1 MGFTLSLL
9 RLSPQFLNSYNQLLP
24 LYLRI
29 PSCRCRPA
37 LCLAGPL
44 IAVGAR
50 VVRWAV
56 ARAGRLGTGARSGG
70 WRVAVLWAI
79 TPYPSP
85 PQLSTLSGP
94 SPALC
99 LAGLPSSVVPL
110 LPWLRARGVRL
121 PRSAGLAGR
130 SAGRR
135 WLLGAHSITT
145 LSTYSTSL
153 SNSLTPHSY
162 QLTKSYNRK
171 PPVNIGP

>member
-85 PQLSTLSGP
+85 PPIVYFVGAVSRP
-94 SPALC
+94 
-99 LAGLPSSVVPL
+99 LPRWAPL
-110 LPWLRARGVRL
+110 LRCPAPAVAPRAGCALAAVCWVGGAIGW
-121 PRSAGLAGR
+121 PAVASGSALYYYTLH
-130 SAGRR
+130 
-135 WLLGAHSITT
+135 LLY
-145 LSTYSTSL
+145 LSL
-153 SNSLTPHSY
+153 
-162 QLTKSYNRK
+162 
-171 PPVNIGP
+171 

>member
-85 PQLSTLSGP
+85 PPIVYFVGAVSRPLPRWAPLLRCPAPAVAPRAGCALAVVCWVGGAIGWPAVASGNTLYYYILHL
-94 SPALC
+94 LC
-99 LAGLPSSVVPL
+99 LSP
-110 LPWLRARGVRL
+110 
-121 PRSAGLAGR
+121 
-130 SAGRR
+130 
-135 WLLGAHSITT
+135 
-145 LSTYSTSL
+145 
-153 SNSLTPHSY
+153 
-162 QLTKSYNRK
+162 
-171 PPVNIGP
+171 

>member
-44 IAVGAR
+44 VAVGAR

-56 ARAGRLGTGARSGG
+56 ARAGCLGAGARGGG

-79 TPYPSP
+79 SPYPSP
-85 PQLSTLSGP
+85 PNCLHCRGRLPPSASLGSPPPLSRSCRG
-94 SPALC
+94 S
-99 LAGLPSSVVPL
+99 
-110 LPWLRARGVRL
+110 ARGVCACRGL
-121 PRSAGLAGR
+121 LGWRGDRLAGGGFWER
-130 SAGRR
+130 T
-135 WLLGAHSITT
+135 LLLHSPLT
-145 LSTYSTSL
+145 LPL
-153 SNSLTPHSY
+153 SLTP
-162 QLTKSYNRK
+162 
-171 PPVNIGP
+171 